1 MTRPRLPGRLA
12 RRFGIYLAI
21 GLFAA
26 AAWSA
31 YERLSAPGK
40 IDAALAGQM
49 RERNRVDILVQ
60 LGFSPEQT
68 HIKIF
73 QEFGAVVGVTK
84 NELTLM
90 RVRSDDVAKIARYYW
105 VRRVTVPRPRGEK

>member
-1 MTRPRLPGRLA
+1 MTSRLA
-12 RRFGIYLAI
+12 RRFGIYLAV
-21 GLFAA
+21 GLFAT

-31 YERLSAPGK
+31 YVRLAAPAK
-40 IDAALAGQM
+40 IDEALVKQIST
-49 RERNRVDILVQ
+49 RDRVDIMVQ

-73 QEFGAVVGVTK
+73 QDFGAVVGVNK
-84 NELTLM
+84 NELTLL
-90 RVRSDDVAKIARYYW
+90 RVRSDDVSRIARYYW